1 MPRAFEFHQRMGIDA
16 DDPCAEI
23 LHEEAPD
30 PQKCQQPEQDVQA
43 DRRRGLA
50 PAVGDDG
57 APTPAGDAEQ
67 LGFPVEEGAGEV
79 AASDGDFGAYGFVGP
94 GEAHLQDDFGG
105 KPQQHGVAQ
114 RHDDGEDRAAERHVD
129 AVHGHGVQDQ
139 VLAFRRHGRRDAER
153 SLKRERQ
160 QHGPH
165 GVAVQRA
172 ADVVGDAGIRIG
184 DEPGQPYP
192 CRETRNGM
200 IDDDH
205 DAANVAGRPEAKP
218 HEREPQIHKAAPENK
233 QTGSASLAVYF
244 VNPIQHYQ
252 QAGDENSHL

>member
-57 APTPAGDAEQ
+57 APAPAGDAEQ

-114 RHDDGEDRAAERHVD
+114 RHDDGEDRAAERHVELCM
-129 AVHGHGVQDQ
+129 AMACRTRCWPSGVM
-139 VLAFRRHGRRDAER
+139 ARRDAER

-205 DAANVAGRPEAKP
+205 DAANVAGRV
-218 HEREPQIHKAAPENK
+218 RGQAP
-233 QTGSASLAVYF
+233 
-244 VNPIQHYQ
+244 
-252 QAGDENSHL
+252 